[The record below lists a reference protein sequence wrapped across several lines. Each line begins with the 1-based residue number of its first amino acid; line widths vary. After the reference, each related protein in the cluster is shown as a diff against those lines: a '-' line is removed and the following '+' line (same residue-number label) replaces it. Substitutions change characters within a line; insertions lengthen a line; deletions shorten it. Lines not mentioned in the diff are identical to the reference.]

1 MADHKEFKGISRT
14 NVDSIRNGLNKR
26 GIKVPDGDDV
36 EVAGPL
42 GVKVQL
48 TYNEPSKV
56 LRLTINHKPMFITE
70 SQIWKVIESGAG
82 KALQKGEA

>member
-48 TYNEPSKV
+48 TYNEPNKL

-70 SQIWKVIESGAG
+70 SQIWKVN
-82 KALQKGEA
+82 

>member
-48 TYNEPSKV
+48 TYNEPNKL

-82 KALQKGEA
+82 KALKNGEA